1 MIPMVCAVFGVNI
14 EFVILIILIISV
26 IILIKNKKILKI
38 DLRRFVLSLMLFSLL
53 FFLPIFWMPF
63 IHEFSLFEV
72 VKEFLNPPNRTG
84 DVPGRVIGDIIPF
97 SLFPLLLIISYLFS
111 CFTISI
117 YDKFK
122 KKK

>member
-1 MIPMVCAVFGVNI
+1 MTYAVFGVNVI
-14 EFVILIILIISV
+14 FVVPVVLIVLVVILV
-26 IILIKNKKILKI
+26 KNRKILKI
-38 DLRRFVLSLMLFSLL
+38 DLRKSILGLMLFSLF

-84 DVPGRVIGDIIPF
+84 DVPGRVIGDLAPLY
-97 SLFPLLLIISYLFS
+97 LFPLLLIISYLSS
-111 CFTISI
+111 CFIISI